1 MSRYLIIFDRKS
13 SSIIEMREFED
24 ARSALS
30 ARLDAE
36 ASYLDRPSVEVVVL
50 NARSKDALRCTHL
63 RYFEKF
69 NDIAAQALNR
79 WATSAG

>member
-1 MSRYLIIFDRKS
+1 VFDRKS
-13 SSIIEMREFED
+13 STIVEMRQFDD
-24 ARSALS
+24 ARAALA

-36 ASYLDRPSVEVVVL
+36 ASYSDRPSVEVVVL
-50 NARSKDALRCTHL
+50 NAESKDAPRRTHL